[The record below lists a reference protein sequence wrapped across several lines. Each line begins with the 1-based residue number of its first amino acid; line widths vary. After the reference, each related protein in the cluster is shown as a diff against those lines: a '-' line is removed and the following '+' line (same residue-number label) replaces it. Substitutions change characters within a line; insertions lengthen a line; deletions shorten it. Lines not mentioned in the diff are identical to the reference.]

1 MFLSKFLKLYK
12 SLLGFSWR
20 IIINFLW
27 RERIIDMEQE
37 SDNVEAE
44 PINKPGIEV
53 VQKTV
58 GILEDF
64 SLYSKFGEA
73 MMTSLK
79 KFNFNVEKEC
89 F

>member
-1 MFLSKFLKLYK
+1 
-12 SLLGFSWR
+12 
-20 IIINFLW
+20 
-27 RERIIDMEQE
+27 MEQE

-64 SLYSKFGEA
+64 SLYSKFREA

-79 KFNFNVEKEC
+79 EFNFNVEKEYV
-89 F
+89 FNKKQTLVSDFFLKQ